1 MASKSKS
8 VVVELSDAQ
17 PKKSVTRFNASDEN
31 SAIQNVYVSHDAL
44 KKIGNPDSI
53 TVTIEAA

>member
-1 MASKSKS
+1 MAKTTK
-8 VVVELSDAQ
+8 VQVTLSDPQ

-31 SAIQNVYVSHDAL
+31 AALGNVYVSNDAL